1 MALGDNKAGENRVV
15 QLSDGTWANRV
26 LLVGTSG
33 LTSGQTTAALSMP
46 VTLPSDGPKE
56 IIGTVNAAGFLTRLG
71 NTTAYTAGDEVS
83 DVASSSAHPFVF
95 SEAGRAAGGAG
106 WITKVRLQS
115 SDPLNVSAV
124 YRLYLFDTAPT
135 MVGDNLA
142 YALLG
147 AEFGVREGFIDIG
160 PMVTSVGAGV
170 ASIHQ
175 DTRLRYVCAAAGTSL
190 YGILV
195 VQAAYTPLNAGTFYV
210 ELTCD
215 RDS

>member
-1 MALGDNKAGENRVV
+1 MPHGEFALWI
-15 QLSDGTWANRV
+15 DGSNNPY
-26 LLVGTSG
+26 
-33 LTSGQTTAALSMP
+33 TTGNTTDTTKRTGPLP
-46 VTLPSDGPKE
+46 VTANLPVDGPKE
-56 IIGTVNAAGFLTRLG
+56 IIGTINGAGFLTRLG

-83 DVASSSAHPFVF
+83 DVASSSAHPWVF
-95 SEAGRAAGGAG
+95 ANSARAVGGAG

-115 SDPLNVSAV
+115 SDPLNVSAI

-135 MVGDNLA
+135 QVGDNLA

-160 PMVTSVGAGV
+160 PMVTSVGTGV

-175 DTRLRYVCAAAGTSL
+175 DTRVRYVCAAADTSL
-190 YGILV
+190 YGVLV
-195 VQAAYTPLNAGTFYV
+195 IQAAYTPLNAGTFYA

-215 RDS
+215 RDG